1 VYRDRDGAVHE
12 IWEHAARWN
21 HYPIGAPYG
30 KAEGDPTGY
39 VTESS
44 GALHVVYRGKDQH
57 IHELWREMTDWREY
71 LLTQAASDENAEGN
85 PLELWRKGWKV
96 TGWRENVLT
105 QAVSGAP
112 NAEGDPAGY
121 SFERQ
126 GTQHVVYRAPDGGL
140 RELWWFPY
148 AWHLGQYELAKPYLD
163 PIGPLISPFFYE
175 DQEAPHTFF
184 VEPSLA
190 EKTVHDWEEYVVTT
204 EEYVQD
210 RPRIQVQISPWFPE
224 RIEVQPS
231 ELGLH
236 ATGSRVRDRLFDD
249 NVLLETRKGVFSA
262 TGGVRVGTVAAVS
275 QSVAA
280 QPMQVIDAA
289 RGAALN
295 LGKLTTNMVVRRGGV
310 L

>member
-1 VYRDRDGAVHE
+1 
-12 IWEHAARWN
+12 
-21 HYPIGAPYG
+21 
-30 KAEGDPTGY
+30 
-39 VTESS
+39 
-44 GALHVVYRGKDQH
+44 
-57 IHELWREMTDWREY
+57 M
-71 LLTQAASDENAEGN
+71 
-85 PLELWRKGWKV
+85 
-96 TGWRENVLT
+96 TGWHENVLT
-105 QAVSGAP
+105 QTVSGAP
-112 NAEGDPAGY
+112 NADGDPVGY

-126 GTQHVVYRAPDGGL
+126 GTQHVLYRAQDGGL
-140 RELWWFPY
+140 RELWWSPY

-175 DQEAPHTFF
+175 DQAAPHTFF

-190 EKTVHDWEEYVVTT
+190 EKTVQDWEEYVVTT

-210 RPRIQVQISPWFPE
+210 GPLIQVQISPWFPE

-275 QSVAA
+275 PSVAA
-280 QPMQVIDAA
+280 QPLQIIDAV

-310 L
+310 